1 MKKLTLLIAMIG
13 MTAGAFAMDE
23 VGLTLDATYMSKY
36 LWNGYDIY
44 DDKGAYEV
52 GVTMDFGETGF
63 YGGVSYINALSS
75 GNVYNSTLFSN
86 TGGMPAY
93 NLAEFDYML
102 GYKSVVLEGEALE
115 STYDLKYV
123 YHDIGDWP
131 SSSTFMNGPILV
143 TPADQCDFQE
153 ISIYVEMPNL
163 DLAGIIPHFSVLY
176 TWDGFD
182 GGTKDT
188 GIGYYGLLGS
198 GWITTVGL
206 SYDLVTDG
214 FTAENPEQVFTFVGD
229 VVYSSSV
236 ADFNSTTLGSQ
247 ESGWT
252 HFVVGCQTDFNMFNG
267 VLTPGVYYQT
277 AFSGSRQDLR
287 PSFGSGDSMIDNDLY
302 ATVTYSLSF

>member
-23 VGLTLDATYMSKY
+23 VGVTLDATYMSKY

-52 GVTMDFGETGF
+52 GVMMDFGETGF

-75 GNVYNSTLFSN
+75 GNVYAGPMA

-93 NLAEFDYML
+93 NLAEFDYKL

-123 YHDIGDWP
+123 YHDLGDWP
-131 SSSTFMNGPILV
+131 SGWGAP
-143 TPADQCDFQE
+143 DECDFQE
-153 ISIYVEMPNL
+153 VSIYVEMPNL
-163 DLAGIIPHFSVLY
+163 DLAGIKPHFSVLY

-188 GIGYYGLLGS
+188 FTGYYGAIGT
-198 GWITTVGL
+198 GWISAVGL

-277 AFSGSRQDLR
+277 AFSGSRQDLK
-287 PSFGSGDSMIDNDLY
+287 PSFGAGDSLIDNDLY